1 MPEGTILDTILA
13 HKRDEV
19 TARRERLPDTELRSR
34 LADLPPTRGFTQSLR
49 NPRIGQTAL
58 IAEVK
63 KASPTAG
70 LIRPDFDPVAIAG
83 IYEANG
89 AACLSVLTDEKFF
102 QGHDTYLQEVRA
114 SVSIP
119 LLRKDF
125 TIDPYQIDEARLLG
139 ADAILLIAMALT
151 AQQISDYRA
160 QAEALGLDVLVEVHN
175 EDEMHIAVASGATL
189 IGINSRNLRSFT
201 TDLGI
206 IDRLAPLAG
215 NALLVAESGIKTSA
229 DVTRVRASGAHAVL
243 VGETLMR
250 SADIGVALRDL
261 MG

>member
-1 MPEGTILDTILA
+1 MPERTILDTILA
-13 HKRDEV
+13 HKKDEV
-19 TARRERLPDTELRSR
+19 AARRSKMPDAELRSR
-34 LADLPPTRGFTQSLR
+34 LVDLPPTRGFARSLHT
-49 NPRIGQTAL
+49 PRIGQTAL

-70 LIRPDFDPVAIAG
+70 LIRADFDPVSIAG
-83 IYEANG
+83 IYETNG

-102 QGHDTYLQEVRA
+102 QGRDAYLQEIRA
-114 SVSIP
+114 AVSLP

-125 TIDPYQIDEARLLG
+125 TVDPYQIAEARVLG

-151 AQQISDYRA
+151 PDQIAEYRG
-160 QAEALGLDVLVEVHN
+160 QAEALGLDVLVEVHT
-175 EDEMHIAVASGATL
+175 EDEMRTAVASGATL
-189 IGINSRNLRSFT
+189 IGINSRDLRSFT

-206 IDRLAPLAG
+206 VDRLAPLAG
-215 NALLVAESGIKTSA
+215 GALLVAESGIKTPA
-229 DVTRVRASGAHAVL
+229 DVARVRSSGARAVL

-250 SADIGVALRDL
+250 SPDIGAALRQL